1 MKSEKEEWSEKFS
14 EIEETLKQ
22 WQRENPRPTLTQI
35 EETIDAELA
44 KLRQLLLED
53 VAQRGEQEEKEARL
67 CPKCE
72 TQMVRNGQK
81 LRQLR
86 TKADEKISIKR
97 TQMRCL
103 ECGMT
108 LFPPR

>member
-14 EIEETLKQ
+14 EIEDALKQ
-22 WQRENPRPTLTQI
+22 WQKENPRPTLTQI

-53 VAQRGEQEEKEARL
+53 VAQTSEQEEKEAQH

-72 TQMVRNGQK
+72 TQMVRNGK
-81 LRQLR
+81 KSRQLR
-86 TKADEKISIKR
+86 TKGDEKITIKR

>member
-1 MKSEKEEWSEKFS
+1 MKSEKEEWSEKFT
-14 EIEETLKQ
+14 EVEDALKQ
-22 WQRENPRPTLTQI
+22 WQKENPRPTLTEI

-44 KLRQLLLED
+44 KLRQQLLED
-53 VAQRGEQEEKEARL
+53 VAQSSRQEEKESYL
-67 CPKCE
+67 CPKCG

-81 LRQLR
+81 SRQLR
-86 TKADEKISIKR
+86 TKADEKITITR